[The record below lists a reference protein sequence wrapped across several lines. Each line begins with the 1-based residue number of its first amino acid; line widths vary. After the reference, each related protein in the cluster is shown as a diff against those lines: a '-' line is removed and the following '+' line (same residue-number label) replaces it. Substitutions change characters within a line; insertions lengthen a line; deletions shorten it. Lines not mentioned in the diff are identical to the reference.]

1 MRDNRLWK
9 PGNEGV
15 QATFCL
21 CEKCGEAY
29 EAAYEH
35 VCREKNS
42 YPKTCGTCCHY
53 IGLGDW
59 SLCCDL
65 MYDLCYDHTEACELY
80 EYSTET
86 VRMLEKLKRTIK
98 E

>member
-1 MRDNRLWK
+1 MKRDNRLWR

-15 QATFCL
+15 QATMCL

-42 YPKTCGTCCHY
+42 YPRKQE
-53 IGLGDW
+53 DE
-59 SLCCDL
+59 D
-65 MYDLCYDHTEACELY
+65 
-80 EYSTET
+80 
-86 VRMLEKLKRTIK
+86 K
-98 E
+98 